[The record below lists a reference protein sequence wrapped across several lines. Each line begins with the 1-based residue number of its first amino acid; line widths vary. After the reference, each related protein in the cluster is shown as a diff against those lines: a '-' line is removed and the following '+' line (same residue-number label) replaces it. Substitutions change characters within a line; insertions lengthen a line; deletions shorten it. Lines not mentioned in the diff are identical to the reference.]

1 LYCVMLMIVIILLI
15 VNIIVLHHVN
25 KAVDQTYNK
34 ASKEVDLII
43 EDSNNDILP
52 ILIYS
57 NPVSDYEVSN
67 EPRIIEIEDY
77 GISEI
82 KIEETIETEIINDI
96 PTTIEKENIEITYN
110 SDSVL
115 TASKG
120 VNYYNGNKE
129 TYYNLDMSGCV
140 SIMRNMGNTDEYWVR
155 EDGCKML
162 GNYIMCA
169 ANLDVHPR
177 GSLVET
183 SLGTAIVVDTGGFAD
198 SNPNQIDI
206 AVNW

>member
-1 LYCVMLMIVIILLI
+1 MLMIVIILLI

-43 EDSNNDILP
+43 EDPNNDILP

-183 SLGTAIVVDTGGFAD
+183 SLGIAIVVDTGGFAD

>member
-1 LYCVMLMIVIILLI
+1 MLMVVIILLI

-43 EDSNNDILP
+43 EDPNNDIQP

-57 NPVSDYEVSN
+57 NPVSGYEISN
-67 EPRIIEIEDY
+67 EPRIIKIEDY

>member
-1 LYCVMLMIVIILLI
+1 MIVIILLI

-43 EDSNNDILP
+43 EDPNNDILP

-183 SLGTAIVVDTGGFAD
+183 SLGIAIVVDTGGFAD

>member
-1 LYCVMLMIVIILLI
+1 MLMIVIILLI

-43 EDSNNDILP
+43 EDPNNDILP

-169 ANLDVHPR
+169 ANLDAHPR

>member
-1 LYCVMLMIVIILLI
+1 MIVIILLI

>member
-1 LYCVMLMIVIILLI
+1 MLMIVIILLI

-25 KAVDQTYNK
+25 KAVDQTHSK
-34 ASKEVDLII
+34 SSKEVDLII
-43 EDSNNDILP
+43 EDPNNDIQP

-110 SDSVL
+110 SDSAL

-140 SIMRNMGNTDEYWVR
+140 SIMRNMGNNDEYWVR

>member
-1 LYCVMLMIVIILLI
+1 MVVIILLI

>member
-1 LYCVMLMIVIILLI
+1 MIAIILLI

-25 KAVDQTYNK
+25 KTVDQTHNK
-34 ASKEVDLII
+34 ASKEVDLIV
-43 EDSNNDILP
+43 EDSTNDIQP

-67 EPRIIEIEDY
+67 EPRIIEIDDY

>member
-1 LYCVMLMIVIILLI
+1 MIVIILLI

-43 EDSNNDILP
+43 EDPNNDILP

>member
-1 LYCVMLMIVIILLI
+1 MI
-15 VNIIVLHHVN
+15 NIIVLHHVN
-25 KAVDQTYNK
+25 KTVDQIHNNS
-34 ASKEVDLII
+34 SKEVDLII
-43 EDSNNDILP
+43 EDPNNDIQP

-57 NPVSDYEVSN
+57 NPIVDYEVSN
-67 EPRIIEIEDY
+67 EPTVIEINDY
-77 GISEI
+77 GVSEI
-82 KIEETIETEIINDI
+82 DIEETIETEIVNDI
-96 PTTIEKENIEITYN
+96 PTTIEKENIKITYN

>member
-1 LYCVMLMIVIILLI
+1 MLMIVIILLI

>member
-1 LYCVMLMIVIILLI
+1 MIVIILLI

-25 KAVDQTYNK
+25 KAADQTYNK

-43 EDSNNDILP
+43 EDPNNDILP

-169 ANLDVHPR
+169 ANLDIHPR

>member
-1 LYCVMLMIVIILLI
+1 MIVIILLI

-43 EDSNNDILP
+43 EDPNNDILP

-140 SIMRNMGNTDEYWVR
+140 SIMRNMGNTDECWVR

-169 ANLDVHPR
+169 ANLDIHPR

>member
-1 LYCVMLMIVIILLI
+1 MLMVVIILLI